1 MVYVKDLQPGTLLLW
16 DKEGWKPGGGRKAMV
31 MVLWKTMK
39 HDNDSDELLGVGFM
53 SLETFE
59 VWKSYPTH
67 DDRFDSLSV
76 F

>member
-16 DKEGWKPGGGRKAMV
+16 DKEGWRPGGGRKAMI
-31 MVLWKTMK
+31 MVIWKTMK
-39 HDNDSDELLGVGFM
+39 HDDGELLVDIGFM
-53 SLETFE
+53 SLETFK

-67 DDRFDSLSV
+67 DDMYDSLTA

>member
-16 DKEGWKPGGGRKAMV
+16 DKEGWRPGGGRKAMV
-31 MVLWKTMK
+31 MVIWKTMK
-39 HDNDSDELLGVGFM
+39 HDDSELLDIGFM
-53 SLETFE
+53 SLETFK

-67 DDRFDSLSV
+67 DDTYDSLTA

>member
-16 DKEGWKPGGGRKAMV
+16 DKEGWRPGGGRKAMV
-31 MVLWKTMK
+31 MVIWKTMK
-39 HDNDSDELLGVGFM
+39 HDDGELLDIGFM
-53 SLETFE
+53 SLETFK

-67 DDRFDSLSV
+67 DDTYDSLTA